1 LQWCI
6 IKIKFFRR
14 TTVFCRHCGKKIE
27 DDSTFCRFCGGSV
40 AVSTTDS
47 APANKGTKTSA
58 AVTGVTDARPK
69 SDDGEPEFREIP
81 PEHYRRVKL
90 SPEARAREAELK
102 KIKQEKEK
110 TNQMLR
116 RVVLNQ
122 LLKEPDPGTKAP
134 AKKEAPKKPV
144 DTRTSIYQQ
153 AMNIKKSDKSK

>member
-1 LQWCI
+1 
-6 IKIKFFRR
+6 
-14 TTVFCRHCGKKIE
+14 VYCRHCGKKIE

-40 AVSTTDS
+40 AVTAKGA
-47 APANKGTKTSA
+47 APANKA
-58 AVTGVTDARPK
+58 AKAPVDGVKPEPK
-69 SDDGEPEFREIP
+69 DDDGDFEFQEIP

-122 LLKEPDPGTKAP
+122 LLKEPAP
-134 AKKEAPKKPV
+134 AAGEPLKKEAKKPV
-144 DTRTSIYQQ
+144 DSRISTYQQ
-153 AMNIKKSDKSK
+153 AMSIKKGDKTK